1 MFHFRKRAATL
12 AAALMP
18 AVGGAASLTLDQ
30 AVTLAVE
37 RSEAARAARADA
49 TGAREIARA
58 AAQLP
63 DPTLSV
69 GIDNLTATGGDR
81 FDPGADSMTMKR
93 LGISQEWVSRAKREA
108 RQAAADAQAQ
118 RQAATADAA
127 IAQARLQAALAY
139 VDAFYSAQ
147 ALALVE
153 LDEHHA
159 HEELEAAKGRLA
171 GAAGSGQEVLALAG
185 AHGIVEDASA
195 EARQAQADAALMLQ
209 RWIGIAPERLDA
221 PTIAPA
227 PGEADYVAAEPAVRA
242 AQRELDVARAEASAV
257 AAERDPDWTWQAS
270 WGQRQ
275 GRPDMVSF
283 GVSIP
288 LPVARAERQDRQ
300 VAARVARIETA
311 QGRLEETRRA
321 ATADYRSLSSD
332 AARLALRIER
342 LADAAV
348 RPARQRTEAA
358 LAGYRS
364 NQGGLGGLFEARHAE
379 VDVQRRLLS
388 LQRDLARTRARLAY
402 TPLVE
407 GGQP

>member
-311 QGRLEETRRA
+311 QARLEETRRA